1 MPRLKLLAGLKIN
14 ISDRPQDGR
23 FTINLTKDRVDVRVS
38 TLPTAYGE
46 SIVMRLLRWSAGG
59 VDFERLGLV
68 GRAREQ
74 LIAEMNKPNGMIIST
89 GPTGSGKT
97 TTLYA
102 IINKLNN
109 TENKIITIEDPIE
122 YRLTGVNQ
130 SQVDTGHGYTFAN
143 GLRSILRQDPDVV
156 MVGEIRD
163 TETADIAVQAA
174 LTGHLVLSTLH
185 TNDAAGA
192 IPRFLSLGAKSE
204 LLPSAL
210 NALIGQRLVRRFCES
225 CKKITTPDAAQMKII
240 EAELSRLPSDERTR
254 VPEKK
259 QFFTS
264 VGCDECQGLG
274 YKGQVAIFEI
284 LLMSKAIKLAIA
296 EEGISDTR
304 IAEIAKK
311 DGMVSMMQDG
321 ILKALEGI
329 TSLEEVLRV
338 TKE

>member
-1 MPRLKLLAGLKIN
+1 MPDQKL
-14 ISDRPQDGR
+14 
-23 FTINLTKDRVDVRVS
+23 
-38 TLPTAYGE
+38 
-46 SIVMRLLRWSAGG
+46 IVA
-59 VDFERLGLV
+59 
-68 GRAREQ
+68 
-74 LIAEMNKPNGMIIST
+74 
-89 GPTGSGKT
+89 
-97 TTLYA
+97 
-102 IINKLNN
+102 
-109 TENKIITIEDPIE
+109 DPI
-122 YRLTGVNQ
+122 
-130 SQVDTGHGYTFAN
+130 F
-143 GLRSILRQDPDVV
+143 
-156 MVGEIRD
+156 
-163 TETADIAVQAA
+163 
-174 LTGHLVLSTLH
+174 
-185 TNDAAGA
+185 
-192 IPRFLSLGAKSE
+192 
-204 LLPSAL
+204 
-210 NALIGQRLVRRFCES
+210 
-225 CKKITTPDAAQMKII
+225 
-240 EAELSRLPSDERTR
+240 PSDERTR